1 MRIRPN
7 APSNSI
13 DIEGTTGDIGIGT
26 SSPEAP
32 IHVRRTGALARIL
45 VEDAQAG
52 GGVKN
57 MFTLRNGYGGVQ
69 VRLEKDAGD
78 DTWIIRNDGNDNF
91 VLLNSLN
98 AGATTTRLTLDSSGN
113 LNVTGTI
120 SSGGVVLNVP
130 DYVFESDYKL
140 TPLSELAD
148 FITENKHLPN
158 IPSATE
164 VKTAGKVNMSEMQMK
179 LLEKI
184 EELTLYTIDQQG
196 TIDRQQTT
204 IEDLKTRLDK
214 IEENVR

>member
-1 MRIRPN
+1 
-7 APSNSI
+7 
-13 DIEGTTGDIGIGT
+13 
-26 SSPEAP
+26 
-32 IHVRRTGALARIL
+32 
-45 VEDAQAG
+45 
-52 GGVKN
+52 